1 MDMAECVVSRK
12 LTEIMDMKKKN
23 KAFQTVDILSCFILV
38 EGVYSLF
45 SGFTVITPEVQ
56 VLGIRW
62 VLICKTSDIFNIGVG
77 VFYIYIKF
85 TIDHTRNHPKMY
97 TFETKENLGRKV

>member
-1 MDMAECVVSRK
+1 MDMTECALGQK
-12 LTEIMDMKKKN
+12 LTEIVDMKKIKS

-38 EGVYSLF
+38 GGVYSLF

-62 VLICKTSDIFNIGVG
+62 VLICKTSDIFIIGVG

-85 TIDHTRNHPKMY
+85 ALDNIRNGP
-97 TFETKENLGRKV
+97 

>member
-1 MDMAECVVSRK
+1 
-12 LTEIMDMKKKN
+12 MDMKKKS

-38 EGVYSLF
+38 GGVYSLF

-56 VLGIRW
+56 VLGIIYA
-62 VLICKTSDIFNIGVG
+62 LICKTSDIFNIGVG

-85 TIDHTRNHPKMY
+85 TIDHTRNVPK
-97 TFETKENLGRKV
+97 NLEFLKKR